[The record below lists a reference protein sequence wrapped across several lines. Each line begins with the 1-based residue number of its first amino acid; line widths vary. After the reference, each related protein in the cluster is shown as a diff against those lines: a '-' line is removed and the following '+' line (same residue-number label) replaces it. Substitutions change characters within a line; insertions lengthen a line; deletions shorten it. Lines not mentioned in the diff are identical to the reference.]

1 MCGIVGYLGN
11 KKAYNILIN
20 GLRRLEY
27 RGYDSSGIM
36 LYNGELSVKKTK
48 GKVSDLEVLYK
59 NENDK
64 RGNIGLGHTRWATHG
79 PPNKINSHPHL
90 SNSGELCIIHNG
102 IIENYDA
109 LRTVLKRKGYD
120 FKSDTDSE
128 VLVNFIEEIKK
139 IKKVKLGKAV
149 RLALKEV
156 VGAYAIAVFDK
167 SNPSEIVTA
176 KLGSPLAIGIGESEY
191 YIGSDPSPFLEFT
204 KKCI

>member
-48 GKVSDLEVLYK
+48 GKVSDLEILYK

-139 IKKVKLGKAV
+139 RAPIWKKEHYQNNDSAW
-149 RLALKEV
+149 LK
-156 VGAYAIAVFDK
+156 G
-167 SNPSEIVTA
+167 NPIINE
-176 KLGSPLAIGIGESEY
+176 KN
-191 YIGSDPSPFLEFT
+191 
-204 KKCI
+204 

>member
-20 GLRRLEY
+20 GLIRLEY

-36 LYNGELSVKKTK
+36 LYNSELSVKKTK

-90 SNSGELCIIHNG
+90 SNSSLYPN
-102 IIENYDA
+102 
-109 LRTVLKRKGYD
+109 L
-120 FKSDTDSE
+120 
-128 VLVNFIEEIKK
+128 
-139 IKKVKLGKAV
+139 
-149 RLALKEV
+149 
-156 VGAYAIAVFDK
+156 
-167 SNPSEIVTA
+167 
-176 KLGSPLAIGIGESEY
+176 GES
-191 YIGSDPSPFLEFT
+191 T
-204 KKCI
+204 T